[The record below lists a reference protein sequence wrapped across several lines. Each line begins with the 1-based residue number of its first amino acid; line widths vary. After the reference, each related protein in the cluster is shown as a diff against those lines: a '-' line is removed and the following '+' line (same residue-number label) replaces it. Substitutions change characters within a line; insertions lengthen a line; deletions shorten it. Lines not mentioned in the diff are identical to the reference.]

1 MYTRRAYRM
10 LMLRMGAFRQA
21 PRDKVY
27 PRAYR
32 MLMLR
37 MGALRQ
43 APRDKVYLY
52 AGKYIFERGEADGNV
67 YPGKCGNHY

>member
-10 LMLRMGAFRQA
+10 LMLRMGA
-21 PRDKVY
+21 
-27 PRAYR
+27 
-32 MLMLR
+32 
-37 MGALRQ
+37 LRQ
-43 APRDKVYLY
+43 ASRDKVYLY